1 MTNIAQQK
9 SALQKLAAASAPIDK
24 ALDLIDDAYRVLDVM
39 SRNQEQQDLFMEV
52 GSLMDAVMALQS
64 DLQSVLDTYHDQED

>member
-1 MTNIAQQK
+1 MTNIAKQK

-64 DLQSVLDTYHDQED
+64 DLQSVLDTYNDLED

>member
-1 MTNIAQQK
+1 MTNIAKQK

-24 ALDLIDDAYRVLDVM
+24 ALDLIDDADRVLDVM
-39 SRNQEQQDLFMEV
+39 SRNEEQQDLFLEV
-52 GSLMDAVMALQS
+52 DALLNAVTSLQG

>member
-9 SALQKLAAASAPIDK
+9 SALQKLAAASSPIDT
-24 ALDLIDDAYRVLDVM
+24 AMDLIDDAYRVLDVM
-39 SRNQEQQDLFMEV
+39 SRNEEQQDLFLEV
-52 GSLMDAVMALQS
+52 DSMLTALVSLQS

>member
-1 MTNIAQQK
+1 MTNIAKQK

-24 ALDLIDDAYRVLDVM
+24 ALDLIDEAFWVLDKM
-39 SRNQEQQDLFMEV
+39 SRNEEQQDLFLEV
-52 GSLMDAVMALQS
+52 DAMLTALVSLQS